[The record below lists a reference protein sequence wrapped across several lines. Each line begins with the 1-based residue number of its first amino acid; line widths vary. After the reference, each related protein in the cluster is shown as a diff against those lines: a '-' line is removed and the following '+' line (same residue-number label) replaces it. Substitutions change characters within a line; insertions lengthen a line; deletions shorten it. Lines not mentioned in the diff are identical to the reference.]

1 MGSFFIRFTYL
12 TLQHR
17 LKEHRLKMKLH
28 KTLTVIAT
36 SLFFNTIYAAS
47 DDASACNKAYEQMNF
62 PTALSLASKAIDANK
77 NDKDALLCQGR
88 VYSAQ
93 GKLDDALKSFQLA
106 EKQATDGFDKMI
118 VALVTGHAYKDAGLH
133 EQAIKSYEQ
142 SLQQAKTIK
151 SKAFERVAY
160 QSEGNVYLNASK
172 YQQALDA
179 YMAGNLL
186 AANDNERGESFE
198 SVALAH
204 HRLNQHDAAL
214 EYQIKAFMM
223 HEKSGTLDQYAH
235 ASIELGRYYAAAKNY
250 ERAER
255 TLNKIIKFAKEQ
267 GGAYYEAYGY
277 CILAQVKAAT
287 GDSSTAKTLI
297 DQAKVIAKNSHDQAL
312 ADDIEKETKGLI

>member
-1 MGSFFIRFTYL
+1 
-12 TLQHR
+12 
-17 LKEHRLKMKLH
+17 MKLH
-28 KTLTVIAT
+28 KTLTVIVT

-47 DDASACNKAYEQMNF
+47 DNASACNKAYEKMDF
-62 PTALSLASKAIDANK
+62 SSALVLANKALDTNK

-93 GKLDDALKSFQLA
+93 GKLDDALKSFKLA
-106 EKQATDGFDKMI
+106 EKQAVDGFDKMI
-118 VALVTGHAYKDAGLH
+118 IALVTGHAYKDAGLY
-133 EQAIKSYEQ
+133 EQAIASYEQ
-142 SLQQAKTIK
+142 SLQQAKIIK

-160 QSEGNVYLNASK
+160 QGEGNVYLNAGK
-172 YQQALDA
+172 YQQALDS
-179 YMAGNLL
+179 YTAGNAL

-198 SVALAH
+198 SIALAH
-204 HRLNQHDAAL
+204 HKLNQHDAAL

-255 TLNKIIKFAKEQ
+255 TLNKIISFAKEQ

-287 GDSSTAKTLI
+287 GDSATAKTLI
-297 DQAKVIAKNSHDQAL
+297 DQAKVIAKNAHDQSL